1 MPDTVLSKLGIPI
14 RLTKEAWDHILQGHS
29 ELAENRRLIL
39 NSLESPDYVVDG
51 DDGELLAVR
60 QLDSGKWLVVVYR
73 ELEVDGFIITAYVTG
88 RETSLK
94 RKRQIWP

>member
-14 RLTKEAWDHILQGHS
+14 RFTQEAWDHILQGHS

-39 NSLESPDYVVDG
+39 NSIKNPDYVVDG
-51 DDGELLAVR
+51 DEGELLAVK

-73 ELEVDGFIITAYVTG
+73 ELAVDGFIITAYVTG